1 MRRPRTGKGNLPAAL
16 RWALA
21 FYEAAWAVATPFLRR
36 NPRLRDGWDQR
47 VLRRPLPR
55 ADIWIQAASVGE
67 GYLAR
72 ELMKAG
78 GGFGRHRV
86 LATTG
91 TRQGMEILAGEFRW
105 EPRFFPLD
113 RPSLMA
119 RAVDQVRPR
128 VAVLLETE
136 LWPGHLA
143 ALRSFGVPVLLLN
156 GRIAERSLEG
166 YRRVGGVWRHLR
178 PDQVAAISPADADR
192 FAALF
197 GSWGISVMPNIKF
210 DRIDIPAMEREGGS
224 PPSDDRET
232 DPPPWFAPGAPVL
245 VLGSVRQEEEEAVF
259 RVLTGIREQIPDAIV
274 ALVPRHLQR
283 VEAWGERLSRLGI
296 PWRRR
301 SELSE
306 STPPG
311 TVAVWD
317 TFGELG
323 RLYACADAVFVGGS
337 LAPLGGQ
344 NFMEPL
350 AAGVVPVV
358 GPSISN
364 FAWVGEW
371 IFRRG
376 LVVRTRNADEA
387 ATALLAQLRDPP
399 DQAVIRRQI
408 RDFVSDRSGGART
421 AAEMV
426 WEFLS
431 LSGPLREK

>member
-1 MRRPRTGKGNLPAAL
+1 MRRPRGGNGKPPAAF

-21 FYEAAWAVATPFLRR
+21 FYEVAWAVAAPFLLR

-47 VLRRPLPR
+47 VLHRPLPR

-67 GYLAR
+67 AYLAR

-78 GGFGRHRV
+78 RGFGRHRV

-91 TRQGMEILAGEFRW
+91 TRQGREILAGESRW
-105 EPRFFPLD
+105 DSRFFPLD

-119 RAVDQVRPR
+119 RAAEQVRPR

-143 ALRSFGVPVLLLN
+143 ALRSRGVPVLLLN
-156 GRIAERSLEG
+156 GRITERSLRG
-166 YRRVGGVWRHLR
+166 YRRIAALWCRLR
-178 PDQVAAISPADADR
+178 PDRVAAISPADADR

-197 GSWGISVMPNIKF
+197 GSRGISVMPNIKF
-210 DRIDIPAMEREGGS
+210 DRIRIPSMDPEEAP
-224 PPSDDRET
+224 PPSGSRELDHPT
-232 DPPPWFAPGAPVL
+232 WFAEGAPVL

-259 RVLTGIREQIPDAIV
+259 RVLTRIREQIPDAV
-274 ALVPRHLQR
+274 AALVPRHLHR

-344 NFMEPL
+344 NFIEPL

-364 FAWVGEW
+364 FAWVGEG

-376 LVVRTRNADEA
+376 LVVRTRNADEVA
-387 ATALLAQLRDPP
+387 AALLAQLRDPP
-399 DQAVIRRQI
+399 DRAMIRRQA
-408 RDFVSDRSGGART
+408 RYFVADRSGGART

-426 WEFLS
+426 WEFLV
-431 LSGPLREK
+431 

>member
-1 MRRPRTGKGNLPAAL
+1 
-16 RWALA
+16 LA
-21 FYEAAWAVATPFLRR
+21 IYEAAWTVATPFLRR

-47 VLRRPLPR
+47 SLVRPLPP

-67 GYLAR
+67 AYLAR
-72 ELMKAG
+72 ELMEAG
-78 GGFGRHRV
+78 GAFGRHRV

-91 TRQGMEILAGEFRW
+91 TRQGMEILAGDPRW
-105 EPRFFPLD
+105 ERRFFPLD

-119 RAVDQVRPR
+119 RAADQVRPR
-128 VAVLLETE
+128 AAVLLETE
-136 LWPGHLA
+136 LWPGHLT
-143 ALRSFGVPVLLLN
+143 ALRSRGVPVLLLN
-156 GRIAERSLEG
+156 GRITQRSLEG
-166 YRRVGGVWRHLR
+166 YRRGGGVWRHLR
-178 PDQVAAISPADADR
+178 PDRVAAISPADADR

-197 GSWGISVMPNIKF
+197 GPRGISVMPNIKF
-210 DRIDIPAMEREGGS
+210 DRIDIPAMEREGAS

-232 DPPPWFAPGAPVL
+232 DHPPWFAPGAPVV
-245 VLGSVRQEEEEAVF
+245 VLGSVRQAEEESVL
-259 RVLTGIREQIPDAIV
+259 RVLERIRAKNPHAIT
-274 ALVPRHLQR
+274 ALVPRHLHR
-283 VEAWGERLSRLGI
+283 VGAWGERLSRSGI
-296 PWRRR
+296 PWGRR
-301 SELSE
+301 SALLEPAPS
-306 STPPG
+306 G
-311 TVAVWD
+311 TVVVWD

-323 RLYACADAVFVGGS
+323 RLYPFADAVFVGGS

-376 LVVRTRNADEA
+376 FVARTRNADEA
-387 ATALLAQLRDPP
+387 AAALLAQLRDPP
-399 DQAVIRRQI
+399 DRAAIRRQV
-408 RDFVSDRSGGART
+408 RDFVADRSGGART